1 MSLYEMCFTFTGTGK
16 ENIVVGGL
24 YVHLLSTIALKYKF
38 SIMHVGDILRLFL
51 DDHTVFHYRI
61 AAIHADTLDLESPN
75 GMESL
80 AHEDGLIELL
90 GTKHIVGFHVLSQ
103 RDTIFRVGMQVRV
116 AFTVGSLRAEVLNI
130 DEDILELRANDK
142 VIYIDLDNLPPNIR
156 SVVPISEDLADA
168 LPIQQMEWIDAPL
181 QLHLLEHQL
190 LSLYSAVSEHPK
202 LAKSIVRQFKLL
214 HRAFT
219 TESFEPKIPT
229 LPFAT
234 DRSDFMWLLPIAKVQ
249 KRLMADAA
257 SMPAF
262 LSSLQSCMTAYAAG
276 GTEDRYA
283 QYTSCLNTLFTP
295 ATSAPGTKA
304 SRMEART
311 DTNAVKPAPGGVEV
325 VPVKRFIQTFADT
338 SVAITNYF
346 NLPRA
351 VPFSRV
357 SLTETTLYEKTR
369 LHLHLTKFYR
379 AVRFWVRNAS
389 PSPLTSAPP
398 LSTLVAATDSFSVH
412 AAVRELEP
420 YGYYGWHIPVS
431 VRTAMLSRIASRIQR
446 YKASLHTPKAAKSIS
461 HPRHEP
467 VYGLP
472 PLLAS
477 ERLAEMLAIDA
488 LRSRFKGSAV
498 LREVSAPP
506 LKTGYPGCLPDDC
519 ESDKTIQSA
528 IRAQPT
534 VTEKTVSLPPK
545 NKLVRRK
552 TLLLALAT
560 RYDIRVPD
568 RPMDALPERAVSLLA
583 QYSAIVSEGITD
595 ATAPT
600 LLALLQTHGRSAEP
614 EENKAWVYFRDDD
627 LKSHKFIPAVVEELV
642 RARVDNVYPAV
653 YDSLLSSGRVAVE
666 DGLLL
671 DKGTGFA
678 LSVTDPKNVDE
689 YENGF
694 KIVHTAILARDVTAP
709 VFSVSD
715 QPLLQITRAL
725 SDSLGVSLA
734 SYHEYI
740 VGRVRGLAPSLVVP
754 TISALIVIFV
764 ERSTGAVGW
773 TTRVLQAMEGMAV
786 SMKRVADT
794 PTHVYW
800 KALPPKIALAPLV
813 AELAN
818 DFMIDRLVP
827 VATRPER
834 SLHTWPTF
842 LPPKDFV
849 AGNCVA
855 PQSRKDR
862 VVRGKLAACAAQIV
876 GFVRTNLRSD
886 VVVSVEAMHMS
897 NADIRMRVGVVNEL
911 RRTVDPTP
919 TRRRAGERR
928 DFVAAAAPI
937 PLGTAPVPVDVESI
951 LTEWGIGGPSGV
963 DMGKLGE
970 QIRVYTNF
978 VCECTEQ
985 ESTPDFVGSVLGRW
999 KGLVGLRDFLAE
1011 YVTSIS
1017 MTFPHMVMHGFAYFG
1032 GETLEKT
1039 DGVMP
1044 RYMMGLVTPAHVSE
1058 VLKDGSKYYAPLRV
1072 PSAEAVARVFAAR
1085 ARGQP
1090 VGETVLLD
1098 ASPPVQF
1105 ARNYDARRDEFRSA
1119 RAVAN
1124 VARFHPDV
1132 ETSVALLKFCV
1143 LFVLSRFLVAEDGE
1157 LDAESRAYACSI
1169 VQGCL
1174 KVLRSD
1180 VARFNQSADDVAS
1193 AMRRSKIKEAKRF
1206 NLRITDE
1213 DRQTRVRRVFLSEQG
1228 LTEDA
1233 RIGRTFK
1240 HSKVKESLEEAE
1252 FAKAGL
1258 DSMGNEMEE
1267 WEDETEPD
1275 EN

>member
-1 MSLYEMCFTFTGTGK
+1 
-16 ENIVVGGL
+16 
-24 YVHLLSTIALKYKF
+24 
-38 SIMHVGDILRLFL
+38 MHVGDILRLFL
-51 DDHTVFHYRI
+51 DDHTVSHYRI

-90 GTKHIVGFHVLSQ
+90 GAKRIVGFHVLSQ
-103 RDTIFRVGMQVRV
+103 RDTIFRVGMLVRV

-142 VIYIDLDNLPPNIR
+142 VIYIDLDDLPPNIR
-156 SVVPISEDLADA
+156 SVVPMNEDLVDA
-168 LPIQQMEWIDAPL
+168 LPLQQMEWMDAPM

-190 LSLYSAVSEHPK
+190 LSLYSAVSENPK

-214 HRAFT
+214 HRTFT
-219 TESFEPKIPT
+219 TESFEPKIPP
-229 LPFAT
+229 LPFAA
-234 DRSDFMWLLPIAKVQ
+234 DRSDLMWLLPIAKIQ
-249 KRLMADAA
+249 KKLMADAA

-262 LSSLQSCMTAYAAG
+262 LTSLQSCMTAYAAR

-283 QYTSCLNTLFTP
+283 QYTSCLSTLFAP
-295 ATSAPGTKA
+295 ATSATSATGIKA

-311 DTNAVKPAPGGVEV
+311 DANAVKPAPGGIEV

-338 SVAITNYF
+338 SVAITSYF

-351 VPFSRV
+351 VPFSRI
-357 SLTETTLYEKTR
+357 SLPETPLYEKTR

-379 AVRFWVRNAS
+379 AVRSWVRNAYQS
-389 PSPLTSAPP
+389 TLTSVPP
-398 LSTLVAATDSFSVH
+398 LSALVAATDAFSVH
-412 AAVRELEP
+412 AAVKELEP
-420 YGYYGWHIPVS
+420 YGYYGWHVPVS
-431 VRTAMLSRIASRIQR
+431 MRTAMLSRIASRIQR

-461 HPRHEP
+461 HPRADP

-488 LRSRFKGSAV
+488 LRSRFKGSPV
-498 LREVSAPP
+498 LRDVSAPP

-528 IRAQPT
+528 IQAKPT

-552 TLLLALAT
+552 NLLLALAA

-583 QYSAIVSEGITD
+583 KYSSIVSEGITD
-595 ATAPT
+595 ETAPT

-642 RARVDNVYPAV
+642 RGRVDNAYAAV
-653 YDSLLSSGRVAVE
+653 YASLLSSGRVAVE

-694 KIVHTAILARDVTAP
+694 KIVHTAIVARDVVP

-773 TTRVLQAMEGMAV
+773 TTRVLQVMEGMAAN
-786 SMKRVADT
+786 MKRVADT

-800 KALPPKIALAPLV
+800 KALPPKVALAPLV

-827 VATRPER
+827 PANRPER

-855 PQSRKDR
+855 PQSKKER

-886 VVVSVEAMHMS
+886 VLGSVEAMHAA

-911 RRTVDPTP
+911 RRTVDQKPN
-919 TRRRAGERR
+919 RRRAGERR
-928 DFVAAAAPI
+928 DFNAVAEPI
-937 PLGTAPVPVDVESI
+937 PLGTAPLPLDVEPI
-951 LTEWGIGGPSGV
+951 LSEWGIGGPNGV
-963 DMGKLGE
+963 DMSKLGE

-1044 RYMMGLVTPAHVSE
+1044 RYMMGLVTPAHVTE

-1119 RAVAN
+1119 RVVAH
-1124 VARFHPDV
+1124 VARFHPDE

-1157 LDAESRAYACSI
+1157 LDSESRAYACSI

-1180 VARFNQSADDVAS
+1180 VARFNQSAEDVAS

-1240 HSKVKESLEEAE
+1240 HSKAKESLEEAE

-1258 DSMGNEMEE
+1258 DSMEE
-1267 WEDETEPD
+1267 WEEDDAEPED
-1275 EN
+1275 